1 MGPTVVKEL
10 LRWLTRIGSDPA
22 DDRHTALQKRLVLAL
37 SLAPVPAGV
46 IWTATYLAVGA
57 GPASWIPFAYSVIA
71 PMNTALFATWRSLAI
86 YRFSQLLLTLLMPL
100 ALSLGLGG
108 FGQSGAVVLWS
119 ALCPLAAL
127 LLDDLRRAI
136 GWFLGFVGALVVSLF
151 AEPFLTAAPLSEP
164 VIRLFYAMN
173 LGAVIGIAFILLY
186 QFVRQRNFF
195 EERSEQ
201 LLLNILPKEIA
212 EALREGVKRIAA
224 QHDQV
229 SILFADAVD
238 FTPLT
243 ASLEPKEVVEL
254 LEEVFDCFD
263 LLVEKYDLEKIKT
276 IGDSYMVAA
285 GVPRSRPD
293 HAVALAGLA
302 LDMRD
307 AVAARLFRGHRLIF
321 RIGINSGPVVAGVI
335 GRKKF
340 IYDLWGDAVNLAS
353 RMESHGKAGSVQVTA
368 ATAALIADAFE
379 CVPRGRI
386 AVKGS
391 GELDVWHVVGR
402 RSGAGGSPAMAAAAV
417 T

>member
-1 MGPTVVKEL
+1 MEETVVKKL
-10 LRWLTRIGSDPA
+10 LGWLAKIGSDPA
-22 DDRHTALQKRLVLAL
+22 DDRNTALQKRLVLAL
-37 SLAPVPAGV
+37 SLVPVPAGV

-57 GPASWIPFAYSVIA
+57 GPASWIPFAYTVIA
-71 PMNTALFATWRSLAI
+71 TANTALFAAWRSLAV
-86 YRFSQLLLTLLMPL
+86 YRFSQLLLTLLLPL

-108 FGQSGAVVLWS
+108 FGPSAAVVLWS

-127 LLDDLRRAI
+127 LLGELRRAT
-136 GWFLGFVGALVVSLF
+136 GWFLGFVGALAVSVL
-151 AEPFLTAAPLSEP
+151 AEPYLVAAPLSET
-164 VIRLFYAMN
+164 VIRLFFAMN

-186 QFVRQRNFF
+186 QFVRQRNYF

-212 EALREGVKRIAA
+212 EALREGVRRIAA

-243 ASLEPKEVVEL
+243 ASLEPKEVVEI

-276 IGDSYMVAA
+276 IGDCYMAAA
-285 GVPRSRPD
+285 GVPRPRPD
-293 HAVALAGLA
+293 HAEALAGLA
-302 LDMRD
+302 VDMRD
-307 AVAARLFRGHRLIF
+307 AVAGRLFHGHRLTF
-321 RIGINSGPVVAGVI
+321 RIGINSGTVVAGVI

-353 RMESHGKAGSVQVTA
+353 RMESHGTAGSVQVTA

-402 RSGAGGSPAMAAAAV
+402 RNRAGGDAEMAAAAA